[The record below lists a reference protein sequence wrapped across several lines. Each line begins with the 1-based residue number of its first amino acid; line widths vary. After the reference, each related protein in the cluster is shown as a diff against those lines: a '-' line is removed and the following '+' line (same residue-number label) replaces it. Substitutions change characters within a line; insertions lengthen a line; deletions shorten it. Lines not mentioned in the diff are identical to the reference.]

1 MIAGISMIIDPV
13 STFQYYYSHNTD
25 FWQRAAHSNDMRMI
39 VQSFM
44 EQHPHDPKADDF
56 SQKEAAIV
64 SVLHVF
70 EYF

>member
-1 MIAGISMIIDPV
+1 
-13 STFQYYYSHNTD
+13 
-25 FWQRAAHSNDMRMI
+25 MRMI

-64 SVLHVF
+64 SVSHKSQNISDKLIDLHPPPPSARDGRASHTAKRPSMVGR
-70 EYF
+70 